1 MFAAV
6 IGVAIG
12 RVTGVGVETAAGAI
26 LVTQQAIFAL
36 QILI

>member
-1 MFAAV
+1 MFAVLLEA
-6 IGVAIG
+6 AIG
-12 RVTGVGVETAAGAI
+12 RVTGVGVEAAAGAI

>member
-6 IGVAIG
+6 IGAAIG
-12 RVTGVGVETAAGAI
+12 KVIGAGVETAAGAI